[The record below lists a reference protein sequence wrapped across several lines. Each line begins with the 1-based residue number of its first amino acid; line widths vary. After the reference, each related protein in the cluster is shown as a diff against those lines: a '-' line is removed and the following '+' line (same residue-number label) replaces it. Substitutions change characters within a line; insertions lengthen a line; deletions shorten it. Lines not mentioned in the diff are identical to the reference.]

1 MKGKIFFLT
10 SKVASGV
17 GSFLFAF
24 YIAIGWNGSLFA
36 SNTPQLAII
45 LTRGGNDKKAVF
57 RDDAVW
63 VQIAGSSGFSRLALY
78 FRELDNRSEK
88 KMLRK

>member
-1 MKGKIFFLT
+1 MKGKILSHFQSRIRSRVFL
-10 SKVASGV
+10 
-17 GSFLFAF
+17 LAF
-24 YIAIGWNGSLFA
+24 YIARGWNGSLFA
-36 SNTPQLAII
+36 SHTLRLAIL

-78 FRELDNRSEK
+78 FRELDNIAEK
-88 KMLRK
+88 KMLGK